1 MATVI
6 VGRLHLEQLKQKP
19 MPNRKQKMGV
29 DVLFDGIASIAEGLQ
44 KVPEQ
49 KQEIKTSNTSKI
61 LDEGEFYEDKK
72 RPATP
77 HNVSI
82 IDGRKTARIDRAT
95 ILEGLN
101 KHNIFSVSRILLPRQ
116 MDQEEE
122 KENKEIMESVQEPIS
137 EPDKIEEKEDKFEVE
152 ILEPVKKG
160 RKPRIKF
167 AENLEEKDLEI
178 QDLTKPTKVP
188 PSKTIAKSVNL
199 KQSELAGQT
208 VSELLPKL
216 QPMMSEKMVM
226 RISPFYMNNRKL
238 FIQKLGPMFAE
249 YKRDLAS
256 GQNAPSCEKKAGSA
270 EFKLLTHQKV
280 VRDYL
285 NLYTPY
291 RGLLLYHGLGSGK
304 TCTSIA
310 IAEGM
315 KSQKH
320 VFVLTLAS
328 LKANFFDQIKVCG
341 DPIYKTNQFWEFVST
356 DGKPDYIPMLS
367 KALSLSVETIRRNK
381 GAWMVNVK
389 REPNFPDLD
398 DSDKTAIN
406 SQIDEMIRAKYT
418 DINYN
423 GLNKAI
429 MNNLTANHTRNPFDN
444 SVVMID
450 EAHNFV
456 SRIVNKIRSKNSIS
470 YKLYEYLMSASNAR
484 IVLLSGTPI
493 INYPNEIGIM
503 FNILRGYIKTWTFPV
518 QLMERGEGGAGT
530 SEKFEKPNRE
540 NILAWFDRA
549 GLRTYDYVE
558 FSGDQLM
565 ITRNPFG
572 FINVLE
578 GERRHPKPPQFD
590 KEEKEVEKEIKKDL
604 EKEVVPK
611 TVQEVKPD
619 AAEKIAEVK
628 ETKDEKLPRCPKG
641 QHRDKKTK
649 ECVDNE
655 EKGEKGKGKLVK
667 GGTRKLHKLAKIIV
681 KHDKKHNK
689 TKKHKKLPDE
699 DVHVENGLAVI
710 PDPLNASTDEQ
721 TAEDR
726 REQLNAMFAVQKG
739 GSNEPVLQQVGGGAF
754 EDYEGV
760 ELDETGNMTDADFVK
775 TVIDILGKHG
785 LKVAK
790 PKVKLTNN
798 KSLPDVSKE
807 FLEMFVELGVKEM
820 KNKQVF
826 QRRILG
832 LTSYFKSADASLLPD
847 FIPSEHDDV
856 YHIERVPMSEYQFGL
871 YEKIRAEESKREK
884 QNKKTQAKREKQ
896 GAAAGKEGAEE
907 LFKVAS
913 TYRIAS
919 RMCCNFA
926 FPDPPGRPQ
935 KRAGEKGGDE
945 DAVDEELDGA
955 EEEEFGKPV
964 KKRGKADEEGG
975 ENDGDEASDK
985 MVGGG
990 PKKSKAKVDKSK
1002 KEEEKEEE
1010 KEESEKL
1017 EEEEESKEDEEE
1029 SEKEK
1034 EESEKEKEESEK
1046 EKEESKEDEEES
1058 EKEESNNGPE
1068 GRDLKG
1074 TVGSLDYASRIQQAL
1089 DDLKRRS
1096 DEVFSPA
1103 GLQMYSPKFLKI
1115 LQNITNPAHEG
1126 LHLIYS
1132 QFRTIEGVGIMKLVL
1147 EANGFA
1153 EFKIKRSQDGVWSID
1168 IKEEDEAKPKFTL
1181 YTGTETDDEKRIILN
1196 IYNSKWDDVPE
1207 QITTKIK
1214 EWGHDN
1220 NHRGEVVQVL
1230 MITSSGAEGINLKN
1244 TRYVHIVEPYWHMVR
1259 LEQVIGRARRICSHQ
1274 DLPKDMRTVQVFLY
1288 IAVLTE
1294 RQSRDEKHID
1304 LRMRDVSKLYRNPK
1318 AALDNRSILGRYVQ
1332 TLDSNPGVI
1341 TTDQQ
1346 LFENALEK
1354 DLVNSQILLAVKE
1367 TAMDC
1372 QLYASENKEENMV
1385 CYGYGRVSTNAFGS
1399 YPTLEQEMAEKDV
1412 TEVRQAKIRMV
1423 KIIDPTSK
1431 HEYALNPRTK
1441 EVFDYADYK
1450 RALETGEDL
1459 TRVGILEQGRSGKEE
1474 INFDR

>member
-1 MATVI
+1 MKR
-6 VGRLHLEQLKQKP
+6 G
-19 MPNRKQKMGV
+19 
-29 DVLFDGIASIAEGLQ
+29 DVKD
-44 KVPEQ
+44 
-49 KQEIKTSNTSKI
+49 
-61 LDEGEFYEDKK
+61 
-72 RPATP
+72 
-77 HNVSI
+77 VS
-82 IDGRKTARIDRAT
+82 D
-95 ILEGLN
+95 
-101 KHNIFSVSRILLPRQ
+101 
-116 MDQEEE
+116 
-122 KENKEIMESVQEPIS
+122 
-137 EPDKIEEKEDKFEVE
+137 
-152 ILEPVKKG
+152 
-160 RKPRIKF
+160 
-167 AENLEEKDLEI
+167 EKD
-178 QDLTKPTKVP
+178 
-188 PSKTIAKSVNL
+188 A
-199 KQSELAGQT
+199 
-208 VSELLPKL
+208 
-216 QPMMSEKMVM
+216 
-226 RISPFYMNNRKL
+226 
-238 FIQKLGPMFAE
+238 
-249 YKRDLAS
+249 
-256 GQNAPSCEKKAGSA
+256 
-270 EFKLLTHQKV
+270 
-280 VRDYL
+280 
-285 NLYTPY
+285 
-291 RGLLLYHGLGSGK
+291 
-304 TCTSIA
+304 
-310 IAEGM
+310 
-315 KSQKH
+315 
-320 VFVLTLAS
+320 
-328 LKANFFDQIKVCG
+328 
-341 DPIYKTNQFWEFVST
+341 
-356 DGKPDYIPMLS
+356 
-367 KALSLSVETIRRNK
+367 
-381 GAWMVNVK
+381 
-389 REPNFPDLD
+389 
-398 DSDKTAIN
+398 
-406 SQIDEMIRAKYT
+406 
-418 DINYN
+418 
-423 GLNKAI
+423 
-429 MNNLTANHTRNPFDN
+429 
-444 SVVMID
+444 
-450 EAHNFV
+450 
-456 SRIVNKIRSKNSIS
+456 
-470 YKLYEYLMSASNAR
+470 
-484 IVLLSGTPI
+484 
-493 INYPNEIGIM
+493 
-503 FNILRGYIKTWTFPV
+503 
-518 QLMERGEGGAGT
+518 
-530 SEKFEKPNRE
+530 
-540 NILAWFDRA
+540 
-549 GLRTYDYVE
+549 
-558 FSGDQLM
+558 
-565 ITRNPFG
+565 
-572 FINVLE
+572 
-578 GERRHPKPPQFD
+578 
-590 KEEKEVEKEIKKDL
+590 
-604 EKEVVPK
+604 
-611 TVQEVKPD
+611 
-619 AAEKIAEVK
+619 
-628 ETKDEKLPRCPKG
+628 KLPRCPKG

-655 EKGEKGKGKLVK
+655 EKGEKSKGKLVK
-667 GGTRKLHKLAKIIV
+667 GGTRKLRNPHKIIV
-681 KHDKKHNK
+681 KDDKIHNK
-689 TKKHKKLPDE
+689 TKKHRKLPDE
-699 DVHVENGLAVI
+699 DLNEDVYVDKGLAVI

-739 GSNEPVLQQVGGGAF
+739 GSNDPAQQQVGGGAF

-847 FIPSEHDDV
+847 FVPSEHDDV
-856 YHIERVPMSEYQFGL
+856 YHIERVPMSEYQFSL

-1017 EEEEESKEDEEE
+1017 EEEEES
-1029 SEKEK
+1029 EKEK
-1034 EESEKEKEESEK
+1034 EES
-1046 EKEESKEDEEES
+1046 
-1058 EKEESNNGPE
+1058 NNEPE

-1074 TVGSLDYASRIQQAL
+1074 IRSEPVGSLNLDYASRIQHAL

-1196 IYNSKWDDVPE
+1196 VYNSKWSDVPE